1 MALFHKPACENLQKR
16 KKAMTRIDSQT
27 DQDRDAMLV
36 YKPKKLKDSSLESLY
51 DIDVSKKHGA
61 NSRTTKYIILGVIGV
76 VIWIGIIVLLTS
88 L

>member
-1 MALFHKPACENLQKR
+1 
-16 KKAMTRIDSQT
+16 
-27 DQDRDAMLV
+27 MLV